1 MTQGADER
9 GNMTRKSKVK
19 DYIYQPEYECLS
31 RSEMEA
37 LQSERLKKTVKLVY
51 ENCAP
56 YRAKMDAAKLTPADI
71 KSVADLHKLPFTVK
85 HDLREA
91 YPFGFYSA
99 TQRDMVE
106 IHASSGTTGKLTV
119 VGYTQNDIDVWSEV
133 AARSLAMTGVTKDSI
148 VHVAYGY
155 GLFTG
160 GLGAHYGAQKIGAST
175 VPASAGNTIRQLTL
189 LRDFG
194 ATHLCCTPSYA
205 IFLGTEIQKAGMN
218 IEDFSLVGGAFG
230 AEPWTYQMRDELE
243 RLLHID
249 ALDIYGLS
257 EISGPGVAMECME
270 KSGSHVQEDHF
281 IPEIIDPVTLEPLP
295 FGSEGELVFTTI
307 TKTGQPLIRYRTRDL
322 CTLTAGRCACGRT
335 TVKMSKVKGRSDDM
349 LIIRGVNVF
358 PSQIEAAIMN
368 VSGVSPHYMIYVDR
382 INNLDVMEIDIELAG
397 DLAPDKVSDVES
409 IKKKVETEVN
419 SYIGVSAKIKLCE
432 SGSIQR
438 SEGKAVRVIDRR
450 G

>member
-1 MTQGADER
+1 MQKTKIQDHIFNPA
-9 GNMTRKSKVK
+9 
-19 DYIYQPEYECLS
+19 YECLS
-31 RSEMEA
+31 RAEMQN
-37 LQSERLKKTVKLVY
+37 LQSERLRKTVERVY
-51 ENCAP
+51 NNCAH
-56 YRAKMDAAKLTPADI
+56 YRKKMDELKLKPSDV
-71 KSVADLHKLPFTVK
+71 KSVSDLYKLPFTVK

-91 YPFGFYSA
+91 YPFGFYSSPA
-99 TQRDMVE
+99 EDIVE
-106 IHASSGTTGKLTV
+106 VHASSGTTGKLTV
-119 VGYTQNDIDVWSEV
+119 VGYSRNDLEVWSEIV
-133 AARSLAMTGVTKDSI
+133 ARGLSMAGVTKDSM

-205 IFLGTEIQKAGMN
+205 IFLGTEIEKAGMK

-230 AEPWTYQMRDELE
+230 AEPWTDNMRREIE
-243 RLLHID
+243 RTLHID

-257 EISGPGVAMECME
+257 EICGPGVAMECLQ

-281 IPEIIDPVTLEPLP
+281 IPEIIDPETLEPLP

-322 CTLTAGRCACGRT
+322 CTLSNEKCACGRT
-335 TVKMSKVKGRSDDM
+335 TVKMGRVKGRSDDM
-349 LIIRGVNVF
+349 LIVRGVNVF

-368 VSGVSPHYMIYVDR
+368 VAGVSPHYMIYVDR
-382 INNLDVMEIDIELAG
+382 VNNLDTMEIHIELAG
-397 DLAPDKVSDVES
+397 NIAPDMVSDLES

-419 SYIGVSAKIKLCE
+419 SYIGVGARIKLCE

-438 SEGKAVRVIDRR
+438 SEGKAQRVVDRR
-450 G
+450 K

>member
-1 MTQGADER
+1 MA
-9 GNMTRKSKVK
+9 RKSKVK

-37 LQSERLKKTVKLVY
+37 LQSERLKKTVKFVY
-51 ENCAP
+51 ENCRP
-56 YRAKMDAAKLTPADI
+56 YREKMDAAKLKPADI
-71 KSVADLHKLPFTVK
+71 KSVSDLCKLPFTVK
-85 HDLREA
+85 QDLRNA
-91 YPFGFYSA
+91 YPFGFYSSP
-99 TQRDMVE
+99 RSEIVE
-106 IHASSGTTGKLTV
+106 VHASSGTTGKLTV
-119 VGYTQNDIDVWSEV
+119 VGYTKDDIETWAEV
-133 AARSLAMTGVTKDSI
+133 AARSLAMAGVTKDS
-148 VHVAYGY
+148 VVQVAYGY

-175 VPASAGNTIRQLTL
+175 VPASAGNTIRQLML

-205 IFLGTEIQKAGMN
+205 IYLGTELQRTGMKL
-218 IEDFSLVGGAFG
+218 EDFSLIGGAFG
-230 AEPWTYQMRDELE
+230 AEPWTYGMRDELE
-243 RLLHID
+243 RLLNID
-249 ALDIYGLS
+249 ALDLYGLS
-257 EISGPGVAMECME
+257 EIIGPGVAMECMQ
-270 KSGSHVQEDHF
+270 KCGCHVQEDHF

-322 CTLTAGRCACGRT
+322 CTLTDGKCACGRT
-335 TVKMSKVKGRSDDM
+335 TVKMGKVKGRSDDM
-349 LIIRGVNVF
+349 LIICGVNVF

-382 INNLDVMEIDIELAG
+382 VNNLDVMEIHIELAG
-397 DLAPDKVSDVES
+397 DLVPDKVSDIES

-419 SYIGVSAKIKLCE
+419 SYIGLTARIKLCE

-450 G
+450 V

>member
-1 MTQGADER
+1 MQKTKIQDHIFNPA
-9 GNMTRKSKVK
+9 
-19 DYIYQPEYECLS
+19 YECLS
-31 RSEMEA
+31 RSEMQN
-37 LQSERLKKTVKLVY
+37 LQSERLRKTVERVY
-51 ENCAP
+51 NNCAP
-56 YRAKMDAAKLTPADI
+56 YRKKMDELKLKPSDV
-71 KSVADLHKLPFTVK
+71 KSVSDLYKLPFTVK

-91 YPFGFYSA
+91 YPFGFYSSPA
-99 TQRDMVE
+99 EDIVE
-106 IHASSGTTGKLTV
+106 VHASSGTTGKLTV
-119 VGYTQNDIDVWSEV
+119 VGYSRNDLEVWSEIV
-133 AARSLAMTGVTKDSI
+133 ARGLSMAGVTKDSM

-205 IFLGTEIQKAGMN
+205 IFLGTEIEKAGMK

-230 AEPWTYQMRDELE
+230 AEPWTDNMRREIE
-243 RLLHID
+243 RTLHID

-257 EISGPGVAMECME
+257 EICGPGVAMECLQ

-281 IPEIIDPVTLEPLP
+281 IPEIIDPETLEPLP

-322 CTLTAGRCACGRT
+322 CTLSNEKCACGRT
-335 TVKMSKVKGRSDDM
+335 TVKMGRVKGRSDDM
-349 LIIRGVNVF
+349 LIVRGVNVF

-368 VSGVSPHYMIYVDR
+368 VAGVSPHYMIYVDR
-382 INNLDVMEIDIELAG
+382 VNNLDTMEIHIELA
-397 DLAPDKVSDVES
+397 DNIAPDMVSDLES

-419 SYIGVSAKIKLCE
+419 SYIGVGARIKLCE

-438 SEGKAVRVIDRR
+438 SEGKAQRVVDRR
-450 G
+450 K

>member
-1 MTQGADER
+1 MQKTKIQDHIFNPA
-9 GNMTRKSKVK
+9 
-19 DYIYQPEYECLS
+19 YECLS
-31 RSEMEA
+31 RSEMQN
-37 LQSERLKKTVKLVY
+37 LQSERLRKTVERVY
-51 ENCAP
+51 NNCAP
-56 YRAKMDAAKLTPADI
+56 YRKKMDELKLKPSDV
-71 KSVADLHKLPFTVK
+71 KSVSDLYKLPFTVK

-91 YPFGFYSA
+91 YPFGFYSSPA
-99 TQRDMVE
+99 EDIVE
-106 IHASSGTTGKLTV
+106 VHASSGTTGKLTV
-119 VGYTQNDIDVWSEV
+119 VGYSRNDLEVWSEIV
-133 AARSLAMTGVTKDSI
+133 ARGLSMAGVTKDSM

-189 LRDFG
+189 LSDFG

-205 IFLGTEIQKAGMN
+205 IFLGTEIEKAGMK

-230 AEPWTYQMRDELE
+230 AEPWTDNMRREIE
-243 RLLHID
+243 RTLHID

-257 EISGPGVAMECME
+257 EICGPGVAMECLQ

-281 IPEIIDPVTLEPLP
+281 IPEIIDPETLEPLP

-322 CTLTAGRCACGRT
+322 CTLSNEKCACGRT
-335 TVKMSKVKGRSDDM
+335 TVKMGRVKGRSDDM
-349 LIIRGVNVF
+349 LIVRGVNVF

-368 VSGVSPHYMIYVDR
+368 VAGVSPHYMIYVDR
-382 INNLDVMEIDIELAG
+382 VNNLDTMEIHIELAG
-397 DLAPDKVSDVES
+397 NIAPDMVSDLES

-419 SYIGVSAKIKLCE
+419 SYIGVGARIKLCE

-438 SEGKAVRVIDRR
+438 SEGKAQRVVDRR
-450 G
+450 K

>member
-1 MTQGADER
+1 MQKTKIQDHIFNPA
-9 GNMTRKSKVK
+9 
-19 DYIYQPEYECLS
+19 YECLS
-31 RSEMEA
+31 RSEMQN
-37 LQSERLKKTVKLVY
+37 LQSERLRKTVERVY
-51 ENCAP
+51 NNCAP
-56 YRAKMDAAKLTPADI
+56 YRKKMDELKLKPSDV
-71 KSVADLHKLPFTVK
+71 KSVSDLYKLPFTVK

-91 YPFGFYSA
+91 YPFGFYSSTA
-99 TQRDMVE
+99 EDIVE
-106 IHASSGTTGKLTV
+106 VHASSGTTGKLTV
-119 VGYTQNDIDVWSEV
+119 VGYSRNDLEVWSEIV
-133 AARSLAMTGVTKDSI
+133 ARGLSMAGVTKDSM

-205 IFLGTEIQKAGMN
+205 IFLGTEIEKAGMK

-230 AEPWTYQMRDELE
+230 AEPWTDNMRREIE
-243 RLLHID
+243 RTLHID

-257 EISGPGVAMECME
+257 EICGPGVAMECLQ

-281 IPEIIDPVTLEPLP
+281 IPEIIDPETLEPLP

-322 CTLTAGRCACGRT
+322 CTLSNEKCACGRT
-335 TVKMSKVKGRSDDM
+335 TVKMGRVKGRSDDM
-349 LIIRGVNVF
+349 LIVRGVNVF

-368 VSGVSPHYMIYVDR
+368 VAGVSPHYMIYVDR
-382 INNLDVMEIDIELAG
+382 VNNLDTMEIHIELAG
-397 DLAPDKVSDVES
+397 NIAPDMVSDLES

-419 SYIGVSAKIKLCE
+419 SYIGVGARIKLCE

-438 SEGKAVRVIDRR
+438 SEGKAQRVVDRR
-450 G
+450 K

>member
-1 MTQGADER
+1 MEKEKAKG
-9 GNMTRKSKVK
+9 
-19 DYIYQPEYECLS
+19 YIYNPEYECMS
-31 RSEMEA
+31 RSEMEN
-37 LQSERLKKTVKLVY
+37 LQSERLQKTVKRVY

-56 YRAKMDAAKLTPADI
+56 YRAKMDEMKLKPSDI
-71 KSVADLHKLPFTVK
+71 RSVADLSKLPFTVK
-85 HDLREA
+85 HDLREN
-91 YPFGFYSA
+91 YPFGFYSSPKS
-99 TQRDMVE
+99 DIVE
-106 IHASSGTTGKLTV
+106 VHASSGTTGKLTV
-119 VGYTQNDIDVWSEV
+119 VGYTQNDIDVWSEIV
-133 AARSLAMTGVTKDSI
+133 ARGLAMAGVTKDST

-175 VPASAGNTIRQLTL
+175 VPASSGNTIRQLTL

-205 IFLGTEIQKAGMN
+205 IFLGTEIKNAGMN
-218 IEDFSLVGGAFG
+218 IEDFSLQGGCFG
-230 AEPWTYQMRDELE
+230 AEPWTENMRKEIE

-257 EISGPGVAMECME
+257 EICGPGVATECLQ
-270 KSGSHVQEDHF
+270 KNGAHVQEDHF
-281 IPEIIDPVTLEPLP
+281 IPEIIDPETLEPLP

-322 CTLTAGRCACGRT
+322 CTLNAEKCACGRT
-335 TVKMSKVKGRSDDM
+335 TVRMGRVKGRSDDM

-368 VSGVSPHYMIYVDR
+368 VKGVSPHYMIYVDR
-382 INNLDVMEIDIELAG
+382 INNLDVIEIQIELDA
-397 DLAPDKVSDVES
+397 DITLDKVKDVEI

-419 SYIGVSAKIKLCE
+419 SYIGLSARIKLCE
-432 SGSIQR
+432 SGTIAR
-438 SEGKAVRVIDRR
+438 SEGKAVRVIDKRNK
-450 G
+450 

>member
-1 MTQGADER
+1 MQKTKIQDHIFNPA
-9 GNMTRKSKVK
+9 
-19 DYIYQPEYECLS
+19 YECLS
-31 RSEMEA
+31 RSEMQN
-37 LQSERLKKTVKLVY
+37 LQSERLRKTVERVY
-51 ENCAP
+51 NICAP
-56 YRAKMDAAKLTPADI
+56 YRKKMDELKLKPSDV
-71 KSVADLHKLPFTVK
+71 KSVSDLYKLPFTVK

-91 YPFGFYSA
+91 YPFGFYSSPA
-99 TQRDMVE
+99 EDIVE
-106 IHASSGTTGKLTV
+106 VHASSGTTGKHTV
-119 VGYTQNDIDVWSEV
+119 VGYSRNDLEVWSEIV
-133 AARSLAMTGVTKDSI
+133 ARGLSMAGVTKDSM

-205 IFLGTEIQKAGMN
+205 IFLGTEIEKAGMK

-230 AEPWTYQMRDELE
+230 AEPWTDNMRREIE
-243 RLLHID
+243 HTLHID

-257 EISGPGVAMECME
+257 EICGPGVAMECLQ

-281 IPEIIDPVTLEPLP
+281 IPEIIDPETLEPLP

-322 CTLTAGRCACGRT
+322 CTLSNEKCACGRT
-335 TVKMSKVKGRSDDM
+335 TVKMGRVKGRSDDM
-349 LIIRGVNVF
+349 LIVRGVNVF

-368 VSGVSPHYMIYVDR
+368 VAGVSPHYMIYVDR
-382 INNLDVMEIDIELAG
+382 VNNLDTMEIHIELAG
-397 DLAPDKVSDVES
+397 NIAPDMVSDLES

-419 SYIGVSAKIKLCE
+419 SYIGVGARIKLCE

-438 SEGKAVRVIDRR
+438 SEGKAQRVVDRR
-450 G
+450 K

>member
-1 MTQGADER
+1 MQKTKIQDHIFNPA
-9 GNMTRKSKVK
+9 
-19 DYIYQPEYECLS
+19 YECLS
-31 RSEMEA
+31 RSEMQN
-37 LQSERLKKTVKLVY
+37 LQSERLRKTVERVY
-51 ENCAP
+51 NNCAP
-56 YRAKMDAAKLTPADI
+56 YRKKMDELKLKPSDV
-71 KSVADLHKLPFTVK
+71 KSVSDLYKLPFTVK

-91 YPFGFYSA
+91 YPFGFYSSPA
-99 TQRDMVE
+99 EDIVE
-106 IHASSGTTGKLTV
+106 VHASSGTTGKLTV
-119 VGYTQNDIDVWSEV
+119 VGYSRNDLEVWSEIV
-133 AARSLAMTGVTKDSI
+133 ARGLSMAGVTKDSM

-175 VPASAGNTIRQLTL
+175 VHASAGNTIRQLTL

-205 IFLGTEIQKAGMN
+205 IFLGTEIEKAGMK

-230 AEPWTYQMRDELE
+230 AEPWTDNMRREIE
-243 RLLHID
+243 RTLHID

-257 EISGPGVAMECME
+257 EICGPGVAMECLQ

-281 IPEIIDPVTLEPLP
+281 IPEIIDPETLEPLP

-322 CTLTAGRCACGRT
+322 CTLSNEKCACGRT
-335 TVKMSKVKGRSDDM
+335 TVKMGRVKGRSDDM
-349 LIIRGVNVF
+349 LIVRGVNVF

-368 VSGVSPHYMIYVDR
+368 VAGVSPHYMIYVDR
-382 INNLDVMEIDIELAG
+382 VNNLDTMEIHIELAG
-397 DLAPDKVSDVES
+397 NIAPDMVSDLES

-419 SYIGVSAKIKLCE
+419 SYIGVGARIKLCE

-438 SEGKAVRVIDRR
+438 SEGKAQRVVDRR
-450 G
+450 K

>member
-1 MTQGADER
+1 MQKTKIQDHIFNPA
-9 GNMTRKSKVK
+9 
-19 DYIYQPEYECLS
+19 YECLS
-31 RSEMEA
+31 RSEMQN
-37 LQSERLKKTVKLVY
+37 LQSERLRKTVERVY
-51 ENCAP
+51 NNCAP
-56 YRAKMDAAKLTPADI
+56 YRKKMDELKLKPSDV
-71 KSVADLHKLPFTVK
+71 KSVSDLYKLPFTVK

-91 YPFGFYSA
+91 YPFGFYSSPA
-99 TQRDMVE
+99 EDIVE
-106 IHASSGTTGKLTV
+106 VHASSGTTGKLTV
-119 VGYTQNDIDVWSEV
+119 VGYSRNDLEVWSEIV
-133 AARSLAMTGVTKDSI
+133 ARGLSMAGVTKDSM

-205 IFLGTEIQKAGMN
+205 IFLGTEIEKAGMK
-218 IEDFSLVGGAFG
+218 IADFSLVGGAFG
-230 AEPWTYQMRDELE
+230 AEPWTDNMRREIE
-243 RLLHID
+243 RTLHID

-257 EISGPGVAMECME
+257 EICGPGVAMECLQ

-281 IPEIIDPVTLEPLP
+281 IPEIIDPETLEPLP

-322 CTLTAGRCACGRT
+322 CTLSNEKCACGRT
-335 TVKMSKVKGRSDDM
+335 TVKMGRVKGRSDDM
-349 LIIRGVNVF
+349 LIVRGVNVF

-368 VSGVSPHYMIYVDR
+368 VAGVSPHYMIYVDR
-382 INNLDVMEIDIELAG
+382 VNNLDTMEIHIELAG
-397 DLAPDKVSDVES
+397 NIAPDMVSDLES

-419 SYIGVSAKIKLCE
+419 SYIGVGARIKLCE

-438 SEGKAVRVIDRR
+438 SEGKAQRVVDRR
-450 G
+450 K

>member
-1 MTQGADER
+1 MQ
-9 GNMTRKSKVK
+9 N
-19 DYIYQPEYECLS
+19 
-31 RSEMEA
+31 
-37 LQSERLKKTVKLVY
+37 LQSERLRKTVERVY
-51 ENCAP
+51 NNCAP
-56 YRAKMDAAKLTPADI
+56 YRKKMDELKLKPSDV
-71 KSVADLHKLPFTVK
+71 KSVSDLYKLPFTVK

-91 YPFGFYSA
+91 YPFGFYSSPA
-99 TQRDMVE
+99 EDIVE
-106 IHASSGTTGKLTV
+106 VHASSGTTGKLTV
-119 VGYTQNDIDVWSEV
+119 VGYSRNDLEVWSEIV
-133 AARSLAMTGVTKDSI
+133 ARGLSMAGVTKDSM

-205 IFLGTEIQKAGMN
+205 IFLGTEIEKAGMK

-230 AEPWTYQMRDELE
+230 AEPWTDNMRREIE
-243 RLLHID
+243 RTLHID

-257 EISGPGVAMECME
+257 EICGPGVAMECLQ

-281 IPEIIDPVTLEPLP
+281 IPEIIDPETLEPLP

-322 CTLTAGRCACGRT
+322 CTLSNEKCACGRT
-335 TVKMSKVKGRSDDM
+335 TVKMGRVKGRSDDM
-349 LIIRGVNVF
+349 LIVRGVNVF

-368 VSGVSPHYMIYVDR
+368 VAGVSPHYMIYVDR
-382 INNLDVMEIDIELAG
+382 VNNLDTMEIHIELAG
-397 DLAPDKVSDVES
+397 NIAPDMVSDLES

-419 SYIGVSAKIKLCE
+419 SYIGVGARIKLCE

-438 SEGKAVRVIDRR
+438 SEGKAQRVVDRR
-450 G
+450 K

>member
-1 MTQGADER
+1 MQKTKIQDHIFNPA
-9 GNMTRKSKVK
+9 
-19 DYIYQPEYECLS
+19 YECLS
-31 RSEMEA
+31 RSEMQN
-37 LQSERLKKTVKLVY
+37 LQSERLRKTVERVY
-51 ENCAP
+51 NNCAP
-56 YRAKMDAAKLTPADI
+56 YRKKMDELKLKPSDV
-71 KSVADLHKLPFTVK
+71 KSVSDLYKLPFTVK

-91 YPFGFYSA
+91 YPFGFYSSPA
-99 TQRDMVE
+99 EDIVE
-106 IHASSGTTGKLTV
+106 VHASSGTTGKLTV
-119 VGYTQNDIDVWSEV
+119 VGYSRNDLEVWSEIV
-133 AARSLAMTGVTKDSI
+133 ARGLSMAGVTKDSM

-205 IFLGTEIQKAGMN
+205 IFLGTEIEKAGMK

-230 AEPWTYQMRDELE
+230 AEPWTDNMRREIE
-243 RLLHID
+243 RTLHID

-257 EISGPGVAMECME
+257 EICGPGVAMECLQ

-281 IPEIIDPVTLEPLP
+281 IPEISDPETLEPLP

-322 CTLTAGRCACGRT
+322 CTLSNEKCACGRT
-335 TVKMSKVKGRSDDM
+335 TVKMGRVKGRSDDM
-349 LIIRGVNVF
+349 LIVRGVNVF

-368 VSGVSPHYMIYVDR
+368 VAGVSPHYMIYVDR
-382 INNLDVMEIDIELAG
+382 VNNLDTMEIHIELAG
-397 DLAPDKVSDVES
+397 NIAPDMVSDLES

-419 SYIGVSAKIKLCE
+419 SYIGVGARIKLCE

-438 SEGKAVRVIDRR
+438 SEGKAQRVVDRR
-450 G
+450 K